1 MKVEIAEALLQKV
14 LEKSTIT
21 EERIDEC
28 RKYFQRMA
36 KYKYDNYEQYGAGM
50 RFIEKLALWLDGMED
65 ADKETALEF
74 VKNRVVFISA
84 LEMRLLVE
92 ACYPDLIKDILIDT
106 INIQNSYPSYT
117 LNKVINSQEYK
128 MLLRR
133 SLFFGM
139 SDGARID
146 EFRRANT
153 GKISHE
159 QIYQTY
165 ELSEVRAE
173 KMQKELIED
182 FQGLFG
188 RDANEGE
195 GKFQRLFLL
204 DDFSASGTSYLK
216 YDKEKDKLK
225 GKIAGLYESV
235 FSRDS
240 KLSKIF
246 DIDNL
251 KVYVIIYLCTQQA
264 KDAIESNFDKLEVK
278 YGHRPQFLT
287 MHTIPQS
294 FALDPSSDQDKLICD
309 ICKKDQYYDPKL
321 QNKHTDQGGTDV
333 KMGFGGCG
341 LPLILHHNTPNNSVP
356 ILWSYE
362 NSKFEGLF
370 PRIPRHIVP

>member
-21 EERIDEC
+21 EDRIDEY

-65 ADKETALEF
+65 VDKETALEF
-74 VKNRVVFISA
+74 IKNRVVFISA

-117 LNKVINSQEYK
+117 LNKVIDSQEYK

-182 FQGLFG
+182 FPGLFG
-188 RDANEGE
+188 REAKEGE

-216 YDKEKDKLK
+216 YDKEKEKLK

-235 FSRDS
+235 FSKDS

-264 KDAIESNFDKLEVK
+264 KNAIESNFDILEEK
-278 YGHRPQFLT
+278 YGHRPQLLT
-287 MHTIPQS
+287 MHTIPES
-294 FALDPSSDQDKLICD
+294 FALNPSSDQDKLICE
-309 ICKKDQYYDPKL
+309 ICMKDQYYDPKL

-370 PRIPRHIVP
+370 PRIPRHIVL

>member
-14 LEKSTIT
+14 LEKSTIIPD
-21 EERIDEC
+21 RIDEY

-50 RFIEKLALWLDGMED
+50 RFIERLALWLDSLADE
-65 ADKETALEF
+65 DKEPAIEF
-74 VKNRVVFISA
+74 IKNRLVFISE

-92 ACYPDLIKDILIDT
+92 ACYPDLVKGLLMET
-106 INIQNSYPSYT
+106 IATKNGYPSYT
-117 LNKVINSQEYK
+117 LNKIINSQEYRI
-128 MLLRR
+128 LLRR
-133 SLFFGM
+133 SLFFGL

-165 ELSEVRAE
+165 ELSEARAE

-182 FQGLFG
+182 FPGLFG
-188 RDANEGE
+188 REIAAGE
-195 GKFQRLFLL
+195 SSFQRLFLL

-216 YDKEKDKLK
+216 YDAEKDKLK
-225 GKIAGLYESV
+225 GKIAGLYDSV
-235 FSRDS
+235 FSEDS
-240 KLSKIF
+240 NLSKIF

-251 KVYVIIYLCTQQA
+251 QVYVIIYLCTEQA
-264 KDAIESNFDKLEVK
+264 KKAIESNFDKLEEK
-278 YGHRPQFLT
+278 YGHRPQLLK
-287 MHTIPQS
+287 MHLIPQS
-294 FALDPSSDQDKLICD
+294 FALDPSTAVDKLICD
-309 ICKKDQYYDPKL
+309 ICMKDEYYDSKL
-321 QNKHTDQGGTDV
+321 QNKHTDQGGKDV
-333 KMGFGGCG
+333 KMGFGGCA

-362 NSKFEGLF
+362 NYKFEGLF
-370 PRIPRHIVP
+370 PRIPRHIVL

>member
-21 EERIDEC
+21 EDRIDEY

-74 VKNRVVFISA
+74 IKNRVVFISA

-182 FQGLFG
+182 FPGLFG
-188 RDANEGE
+188 REAKEGE
-195 GKFQRLFLL
+195 GSFQRLFLL

-235 FSRDS
+235 FSKDS

-264 KDAIESNFDKLEVK
+264 KNAIESNFDILEAK
-278 YGHRPQFLT
+278 YGHRPQLLT

-294 FALDPSSDQDKLICD
+294 FALDPSSDQDKLICE
-309 ICKKDQYYDPKL
+309 ICMKDQYYDPKL

-362 NSKFEGLF
+362 NYKFEGLF
-370 PRIPRHIVP
+370 PRIPRHIVL

>member
-1 MKVEIAEALLQKV
+1 MKIEIAEALLQKV

-21 EERIDEC
+21 EDRIDEY

-74 VKNRVVFISA
+74 IKNRVVFISA

-173 KMQKELIED
+173 KMQKELIQD
-182 FQGLFG
+182 FPGLFG
-188 RDANEGE
+188 REAKEGE
-195 GKFQRLFLL
+195 DKFQRLFLL

-235 FSRDS
+235 FSKDS

-264 KDAIESNFDKLEVK
+264 KNAIESNFDILEAK
-278 YGHRPQFLT
+278 YGHRPQLLT

-294 FALDPSSDQDKLICD
+294 FALDPSSDQDKLICE
-309 ICKKDQYYDPKL
+309 ICMKDQYYDPKL

-370 PRIPRHIVP
+370 PRIPRHIVL